1 MLFVFVG
8 PISVCCEMR
17 CVIEIIELLVF
28 VGPVSV
34 HCEVRSVSLKS
45 FTLCLLGLFQCV
57 VR

>member
-1 MLFVFVG
+1 M
-8 PISVCCEMR
+8 
-17 CVIEIIELLVF
+17 F

-34 HCEVRSVSLKS
+34 CCEVRSVIEFEIIELFGFVGPVSVCCEVRSVSLKS